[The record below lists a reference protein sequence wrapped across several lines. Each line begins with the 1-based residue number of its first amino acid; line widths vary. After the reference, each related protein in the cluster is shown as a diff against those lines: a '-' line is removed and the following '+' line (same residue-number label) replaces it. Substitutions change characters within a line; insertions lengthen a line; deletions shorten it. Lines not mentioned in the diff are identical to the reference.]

1 MPQSRLTDVNTACI
15 TYRTKCLMALD
26 KKMYKNC
33 VGAVKAMNSL
43 LPADNPNTQKFYRII
58 FDDDEY
64 NKIINSA
71 YKIECEKC
79 KKEQEYDS
87 VQFYTINLP
96 VAESIMTGKKT
107 TSVWICTDCKEMNR
121 LEESLVIENSI
132 QRPFYSRFTPYP
144 PVNDHGLLS
153 QLEYHAKMVEWV
165 WICLDNLE
173 EGFTRFRDDNW
184 HRSGEMMEDTTID
197 TTIEEMQG

>member
-1 MPQSRLTDVNTACI
+1 MAQSRLTDVNTACI

-79 KKEQEYDS
+79 LKEQEYDS

-96 VAESIMTGKKT
+96 VAESIMTGNKT
-107 TSVWICTDCKEMNR
+107 TTVWICTDCKEMNR
-121 LEESLVIENSI
+121 LEESIVIENSI
-132 QRPFYSRFTPYP
+132 QRPFYSRFVPYP
-144 PVNDHGLLS
+144 PINDHGLLS

-184 HRSGEMMEDTTID
+184 HRSGDMVDDPTID

>member
-43 LPADNPNTQKFYRII
+43 LPEDDSNAEKFYRII

-64 NKIINSA
+64 NKIVNSA
-71 YKIECEKC
+71 FKIECSKC
-79 KKEQEYDS
+79 KKEIEYDLIEFHEVNVS
-87 VQFYTINLP
+87 ASEQILTQI
-96 VAESIMTGKKT
+96 KT
-107 TSVWICTDCKEMNR
+107 TQVWLCPKCDKVNR
-121 LEESLVIENSI
+121 LDESTVIENSI
-132 QRPFYSRFTPYP
+132 RKPFYSRFVPYP

-153 QLEYHAKMVEWV
+153 QLEYHAKMVDWV

-184 HRSGEMMEDTTID
+184 KRGDQLFDDPSINTTLEESDT
-197 TTIEEMQG
+197 